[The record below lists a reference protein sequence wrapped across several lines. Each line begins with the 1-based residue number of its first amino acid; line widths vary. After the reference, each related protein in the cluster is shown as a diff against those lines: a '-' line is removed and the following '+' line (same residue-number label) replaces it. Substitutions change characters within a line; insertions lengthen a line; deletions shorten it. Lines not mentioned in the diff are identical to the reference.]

1 MVVWIQYPYLGN
13 NSPGLYHLGNLAPYY
28 RGGGQGE
35 YKLGMLFVVTWVWV
49 LNLYYLE
56 SGAEGIEP
64 VASMFVSDF
73 VADEPDGPEMI
84 MIMIFF
90 LCRPRLPKTAQNWKF
105 IL

>member
-1 MVVWIQYPYLGN
+1 M
-13 NSPGLYHLGNLAPYY
+13 
-28 RGGGQGE
+28 
-35 YKLGMLFVVTWVWV
+35 WV

-84 MIMIFF
+84 MYMVFTCTEWVRVS
-90 LCRPRLPKTAQNWKF
+90 L
-105 IL
+105 

>member
-1 MVVWIQYPYLGN
+1 M
-13 NSPGLYHLGNLAPYY
+13 
-28 RGGGQGE
+28 
-35 YKLGMLFVVTWVWV
+35 WV

-84 MIMIFF
+84 MYMVFTYTEWVGVS
-90 LCRPRLPKTAQNWKF
+90 LWLANGEYLWS
-105 IL
+105 L

>member
-1 MVVWIQYPYLGN
+1 M
-13 NSPGLYHLGNLAPYY
+13 
-28 RGGGQGE
+28 
-35 YKLGMLFVVTWVWV
+35 WV

-84 MIMIFF
+84 MYMVFTYTYRMGGGLFMISQ
-90 LCRPRLPKTAQNWKF
+90 T
-105 IL
+105 